1 MIPTI
6 SCRQIHY
13 LDGKTST
20 KPVVGSV
27 SLDVYNGVWM
37 NIQLGNNYM
46 SKILVTFVALY
57 VLPNECWWVIAYL
70 PVWGLVI
77 VYVYRCVCVCK
88 PVVQWWQAK
97 LKTEK
102 CHQQL
107 QNLLYEA
114 MHLQKEIRKCVEFR
128 LVSVTPTTAH
138 PVLLAFS
145 VNLLQCFLQQKSC
158 EMETPW

>member
-88 PVVQWWQAK
+88 PVVQW
-97 LKTEK
+97 
-102 CHQQL
+102 
-107 QNLLYEA
+107 
-114 MHLQKEIRKCVEFR
+114 
-128 LVSVTPTTAH
+128 
-138 PVLLAFS
+138 
-145 VNLLQCFLQQKSC
+145 
-158 EMETPW
+158 